1 MNRLI
6 VILGTLT
13 AAGGAWLM
21 KDVKGVERVSIRGD
35 FRRGGAA
42 VASADPAAAPSA
54 PGAAPGANP
63 APAKPGAQNPGAQKP
78 AEPPK
83 PALPVFTREITD
95 LVLPKAAGAADITVQ
110 PAMVVELHINIDAE
124 GEPSMSWHGAGK
136 VSEMKGFAVLVR
148 ELGKKAGS
156 NVVLAA
162 DEKATWQWCRW
173 VLSAAEEAF
182 LPQTWIAA
190 ARPGEPKQLRGF
202 LMPMTAKK
210 DTPMPSASERFLISV
225 KGETL
230 GAPVTVTIDGKP
242 LKDVAAEIKS
252 AWKTWSAANK
262 AWADTTSADRS
273 RVVLEVPGQTPAG
286 NVLPVIEAIRAAGI
300 ECFRLDGAIRPRPR

>member
-1 MNRLI
+1 MNRFI

-13 AAGGAWLM
+13 AAGAAWLM
-21 KDVKGVERVSIRGD
+21 KDVKGAERVSIRGD

-42 VASADPAAAPSA
+42 AAPAVPGDPAAAPSA
-54 PGAAPGANP
+54 PGAAPGTNP
-63 APAKPGAQNPGAQKP
+63 APAKPSAQKP

-83 PALPVFTREITD
+83 PAPPVFTREITD
-95 LVLPKAAGAADITVQ
+95 LVLPKAPGAADITVQ
-110 PAMVVELHINIDAE
+110 PAMIVELHINIDAD

-136 VSEMKGFAVLVR
+136 SSEMKGFAVLVR

-173 VLSAAEEAF
+173 ILSSAEEAF

-210 DTPMPSASERFLISV
+210 DTPMPSASERFLISI

-242 LKDVAAEIKS
+242 LKDVAAEIKA
-252 AWKTWSAANK
+252 AWTAWSAANK

-286 NVLPVIEAIRAAGI
+286 NVIPVIEAIRAAGI